1 MGERKKEK
9 KKSDKEKAGR
19 ETHFATLYIE
29 KKEVRGDTEMEMKAQ
44 IVSGLN
50 ERKFS
55 SVKVV

>member
-1 MGERKKEK
+1 MLYINGRETERKK

-29 KKEVRGDTEMEMKAQ
+29 KKEVRGDTEMEIKAQ

-50 ERKFS
+50 
-55 SVKVV
+55 